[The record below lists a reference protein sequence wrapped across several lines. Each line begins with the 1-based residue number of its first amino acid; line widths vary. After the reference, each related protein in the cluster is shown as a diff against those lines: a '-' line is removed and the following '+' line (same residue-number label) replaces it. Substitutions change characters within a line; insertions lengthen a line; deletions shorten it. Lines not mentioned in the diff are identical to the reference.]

1 VAEVKQ
7 RHVTHRQRQAQQTRQ
22 LIVQAARSLFAS
34 RGYAETSMEAVAEE
48 AGVSPRT
55 VYTVFGTKKALLG
68 AICEAWLV
76 EAGIPEA
83 IAEGLREPDLRRRLM
98 IVARSSRRQWELE
111 HGTLPLLQ
119 GAAASDADVA
129 RMLEGW
135 QDDRARGW
143 HMVVAGLEPQLRAG
157 VRAAWAAAMIRALT
171 TAEVYHELV
180 RGEGWSPDQYEEWL
194 GGMLIQLLLPANQ
207 SRNE

>member
-1 VAEVKQ
+1 MATVAEVKQ

-22 LIVQAARSLFAS
+22 LIVEAARSLFAS

-83 IAEGLREPDLRRRLM
+83 IAEGLREPDLRRRLL

-135 QDDRARGW
+135 QEDRARAW
-143 HMVVAGLEPQLRAG
+143 HMVVSGLEPQLRVG
-157 VRAAWAAAMIRALT
+157 VGAAWAAAMIRALST
-171 TAEVYHELV
+171 SEVYSELV

-194 GGMLIQLLLPANQ
+194 GSMLIQLLLP
-207 SRNE
+207 SER

>member
-1 VAEVKQ
+1 
-7 RHVTHRQRQAQQTRQ
+7 
-22 LIVQAARSLFAS
+22 
-34 RGYAETSMEAVAEE
+34 
-48 AGVSPRT
+48 
-55 VYTVFGTKKALLG
+55 
-68 AICEAWLV
+68 
-76 EAGIPEA
+76 
-83 IAEGLREPDLRRRLM
+83 M

-143 HMVVAGLEPQLRAG
+143 HMVVSGLEPQLRAG